1 MAQRLLQI
9 ITIRGRP
16 AEGAVK
22 EIKMKKSELN
32 LVGMAALGM
41 TLFGSSYAYAVPA
54 SGAFAFNAGNAT
66 LTPAGNISA
75 GTTAKTLVSPGSAN
89 AASSGNLGIA
99 AGAAVTISP
108 LTQSLLS
115 GPSSLVLTAP
125 STTGGGGT
133 LTFTFTTQ
141 TLNTLIATNTA
152 TNTAGFINETING
165 TLTGTGATGLN
176 TGAPVQDT
184 QTCTQPVVGGVAGQ
198 ISCTDSL
205 IVGTLTTTTTTSIPE
220 PTSLALLG
228 AALVGFGLVR
238 GRRKAA

>member
-1 MAQRLLQI
+1 L
-9 ITIRGRP
+9 
-16 AEGAVK
+16 
-22 EIKMKKSELN
+22 
-32 LVGMAALGM
+32 
-41 TLFGSSYAYAVPA
+41 
-54 SGAFAFNAGNAT
+54 SGA
-66 LTPAGNISA
+66 
-75 GTTAKTLVSPGSAN
+75 
-89 AASSGNLGIA
+89 
-99 AGAAVTISP
+99 
-108 LTQSLLS
+108 
-115 GPSSLVLTAP
+115 SSLVLTVP
-125 STTGGGGT
+125 STTGGGGNLT
-133 LTFTFTTQ
+133 LTFTTQ
-141 TLNTLIATNTA
+141 TLNTLIATNTT

-205 IVGTLTTTTTTSIPE
+205 IVGTLTTTTTTTSIPE